1 MFLHESLASGGALTV
16 VDGPSACVIGSSRYH
31 GYDEERREVEIGWTF
46 LARSHWGGVY
56 NRELKRLMLGHA
68 FRFVDTVVFLIAPG
82 NIRSQRAIEKIGGIP
97 AGSRP
102 DGSGRQS
109 LVYRIDARDWTNAG
123 A

>member
-1 MFLHESLASGGALTV
+1 
-16 VDGPSACVIGSSRYH
+16 
-31 GYDEERREVEIGWTF
+31 
-46 LARSHWGGVY
+46 
-56 NRELKRLMLGHA
+56 MLGHA
-68 FRFVDTVVFLIAPG
+68 FRFVDTLVFLIAPG

>member
-1 MFLHESLASGGALTV
+1 
-16 VDGPSACVIGSSRYH
+16 
-31 GYDEERREVEIGWTF
+31 
-46 LARSHWGGVY
+46 
-56 NRELKRLMLGHA
+56 MLGHA

-97 AGSRP
+97 GSRP
-102 DGSGRQS
+102 DGSGRLS